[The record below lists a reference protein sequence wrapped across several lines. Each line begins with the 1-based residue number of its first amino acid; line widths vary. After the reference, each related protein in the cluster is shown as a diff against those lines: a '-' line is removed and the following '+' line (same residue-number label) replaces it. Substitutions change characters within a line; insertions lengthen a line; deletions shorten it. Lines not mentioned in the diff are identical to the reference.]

1 MSRIRFLAGRSR
13 FPPIQ
18 FNFPLQFSTPTK
30 TCLACICKA
39 RIHVVTK
46 RICGRCYR
54 KEIKRCATPT
64 HSPPARKPTAIQNTV
79 YIPISHRTHPCLYAG
94 SVIVIIIL
102 SAIICSNFGF
112 GLEAYV
118 RDVSIVTKRIN
129 VAHTSAVG
137 LTCLVTN
144 SGQV

>member
-1 MSRIRFLAGRSR
+1 M
-13 FPPIQ
+13 
-18 FNFPLQFSTPTK
+18 
-30 TCLACICKA
+30 
-39 RIHVVTK
+39 VTK

-54 KEIKRCATPT
+54 KEIKLYATPT

-79 YIPISHRTHPCLYAG
+79 YTPISHRTHPCLYTG

-118 RDVSIVTKRIN
+118 RDVSIVIERIKA
-129 VAHTSAVG
+129 AHTSAVG

-144 SGQV
+144 FVQV